1 MASES
6 PRKRAASSTSTD
18 DTLQPAKRQRTASAS
33 TTHSAAA
40 SVASDLATRIEGR
53 PNFNEQ
59 HRMQLRR
66 SITLALDHVG
76 FDSASEEAL
85 ESFTHMTETYLS
97 SLAEDIKL
105 IANSARRTQPIPT
118 DFDTSLKRHNLDY
131 NQLNKHRK
139 PPISQERIKATYTTE
154 MFLDGETMDL
164 PTLDEA
170 LSGKTDKDAKPYIPE
185 SFPDFPSIH
194 TYSYTPTDVE
204 SVTVLASNVDTDG
217 SAKRSTPDWR
227 GDSKKI
233 REAAALQAKQAEEAL
248 RRLVRASK
256 QASLKDMR
264 STAEKN
270 PVSKVRYNQWEEAM
284 KELLQEQGRASG
296 RDDAVR
302 EEVADH
308 SMVVNAQKK
317 YHRREIPRAAKRMG
331 DAIKGKG

>member
-1 MASES
+1 MGPES
-6 PRKRAASSTSTD
+6 PRKRASSSTPTD
-18 DTLQPAKRQRTASAS
+18 DNSQPAKRQRTASAS
-33 TTHSAAA
+33 TAPSTVA
-40 SVASDLATRIEGR
+40 SIESDLATRKDGP
-53 PNFNEQ
+53 PNYNEQ

-66 SITLALDHVG
+66 AITLALDHVG

-97 SLAEDIKL
+97 SLAEDVKV

-118 DFDTSLKRHNLDY
+118 DFDTSFKRYNLDY
-131 NQLNKHRK
+131 NNLKKHRK
-139 PPISQERIKATYTTE
+139 PPIPQQRIKATYTTE

-164 PTLDEA
+164 PTLDDE
-170 LSGKTDKDAKPYIPE
+170 LSGKTDKDAKPYIPG

-194 TYSYTPTDVE
+194 TYRYTPTDVE
-204 SVTVLASNVDTDG
+204 SVTVLASNVDIDG
-217 SAKRSTPDWR
+217 SSKRSTPDWR
-227 GDSKKI
+227 GDPKKI
-233 REAAALQAKQAEEAL
+233 REAAATQAKQAEEAL

-284 KELLQEQGRASG
+284 KELLQEQGRAGG

-317 YHRREIPRAAKRMG
+317 YHRREIPRTAKRMG